1 MREHGEGVPALSP
14 THTSPAAIHCLC
26 TVLPS
31 LIPLVVTS
39 DPWLRHGA
47 LHAVSEVVISLYHL
61 HSSPSPH
68 TLTDTLGAHLV
79 QDLIAIVP
87 KVGVSACVASCA
99 SWQVPTGSV
108 NMVPETCCHLH
119 C

>member
-1 MREHGEGVPALSP
+1 MREHGEGAGRAPALSP
-14 THTSPAAIHCLC
+14 TCTSTAIHCLC
-26 TVLPS
+26 TVIPS

-79 QDLIAIVP
+79 QELIAIVP

-99 SWQVPTGSV
+99 
-108 NMVPETCCHLH
+108 
-119 C
+119 